1 MKSLFEEL
9 KRRNVF
15 KVGVAYLVTS
25 FVIIQVADI
34 LLPTFGAP
42 DWVLKVLYTLIGFG
56 FFLAVAMAWIYD
68 VTPKGLQKTS
78 AKGAKVKSVPGRG
91 SRINKVIA
99 VGLALSV
106 GFIVYDKVIAPQGP
120 VFTTATAGQSS
131 IAVLP
136 FVNLSSDPE
145 QEYFSDGISEEILN
159 VLAQIPELRVAA
171 RTSSFQFKGE
181 NRDVTEIGQ
190 KLNVGFVLEGSVRKA
205 EGQVR
210 ITAQLI
216 DASNGF
222 HIWSETY
229 DRDLKNIFAL
239 QDEIS
244 KAIVGELKTRMGL
257 DAAGAVQAARA
268 TDPAAYDAYL
278 FGIYQLDK
286 RTPEALAAARASFE
300 RALSLDPDYVP
311 ALARLADTYILLGN
325 YDFENYPPVEM
336 RKKALP
342 LIERALK
349 LNPNSAE
356 ANATMGLY
364 LRDRGETLKAEPY
377 LRRALELNPSYATVR
392 VWLASNLEELEKY
405 DEGLEML
412 EQAARDDPL
421 APLAVGNLAY
431 AYIMRGQFDDAAPL
445 LEKLRTL
452 SPTFYYRRHAD
463 IQEAQGRPEQ
473 VALAMLELMKTK
485 DDGGAG
491 RFNFSIYLSN
501 NFGLYQEDL
510 RFGGF
515 PLEGYFATGQPDKA
529 AALIKA
535 FEPLFSPEDY
545 GTQATFASVLLAA
558 GDSEEARRRL
568 EDVWQR
574 LPERPGKIGLL
585 GGRGLLALME
595 TRRQA
600 GDAAGVQ
607 EIVKLVVVS
616 HDRLEA
622 AQIKNPNY
630 TWLKGWALLY
640 DGREGEAM
648 RHFRRAVEQGAMPGS
663 LDNYLMSK
671 FPNVDFRTLTAL
683 VEDKR
688 TKGRNALLAI
698 ICNGG
703 NPAPE
708 IWTPLPETC
717 EGHVKGS
724 HEKPSR

>member
-1 MKSLFEEL
+1 MMKSIFSEL
-9 KRRNVF
+9 KRRNVV

-42 DWVLKVLYTLIGFG
+42 EWVLKVLYTLIGLG
-56 FFLAVAMAWIYD
+56 LVLALVMAWVYEL
-68 VTPKGLQKTS
+68 TPQGLKKT
-78 AKGAKVKSVPGRG
+78 GEVKRSKTIAPKTG
-91 SRINKVIA
+91 SRTNKVIA
-99 VGLALSV
+99 VGLALSI
-106 GFIVYDKVIAPQGP
+106 GFIVYDKMIAPEGP
-120 VFTTATAGQSS
+120 MFTEASAGQSS

-136 FVNLSSDPE
+136 FLNLSSDPE

-159 VLAQIPELRVAA
+159 VLAQIPNLRVAA

-244 KAIVGELKTRMGL
+244 KAIVTELKTRMGL
-257 DAAGAVQAARA
+257 NAAGAVQAAHA

-278 FGIYQLDK
+278 LGIYQLDK
-286 RTPEALAAARASFE
+286 RTPEALAAARGSFE
-300 RALSLDPDYVP
+300 RALSLDPNYVP
-311 ALARLADTYILLGN
+311 ALARLADAYILLGS

-342 LIERALK
+342 LVERALK

-364 LRDRGETLKAEPY
+364 LRNRGETLKAEPY

-392 VWLASNLEELEKY
+392 VWLASSLGDLEKY
-405 DEGLEML
+405 EEGLAML

-421 APLAVGNLAY
+421 APLPISNLFHE
-431 AYIMRGQFDDAAPL
+431 YIARGRYKDATPL

-452 SPTFYYRRHAD
+452 APSFYYQALAAT
-463 IQEAQGRPEQ
+463 QEAQGHPEQ
-473 VALAMLELMKTK
+473 AALAYLELMQTK
-485 DDGGAG
+485 SDGGGG
-491 RFNFSIYLSN
+491 RFSFSFYLSN

-515 PLEGYFATGQPDKA
+515 PLEAYFATGQPGKA
-529 AALIKA
+529 VALIKS
-535 FEPLFSPEDY
+535 FEPLFSLEDY
-545 GTQATFASVLLAA
+545 GTQATFASVQLAA
-558 GDSEEARRRL
+558 GDAEAARLRL
-568 EDVWQR
+568 EEIWRR
-574 LPERPGKIGLL
+574 LPEHPGKIGLL
-585 GGRGLLALME
+585 GERGVVALME

-607 EIVKLVVVS
+607 EIAALVVAYQ
-616 HDRLEA
+616 DRLEA
-622 AQIKNPNY
+622 AHITIPAY
-630 TWLKGWALLY
+630 TKLKGWALLY
-640 DGREGEAM
+640 DGREREAM
-648 RHFRRAVEQGAMPGS
+648 AYLSRTVEQGGMPGS
-663 LDNYLMSK
+663 LDDYLMSK
-671 FPNVDFRTLTAL
+671 FPNVDFRILTAL

-688 TKGRNALLAI
+688 RKGRDAFLAI
-698 ICNGG
+698 VCNGG

-708 IWTPLPETC
+708 IWSPLPETC
-717 EGHVKGS
+717 QGHIEGAAK
-724 HEKPSR
+724 